1 MAILKSV
8 IPVNNGN
15 TGWSKKDVLDALETA
30 FSQLGFHGGSALSG
44 SPVACLSPVN
54 QSYGTSGWENVGGVQ
69 PGRKYNTNRSFYV
82 TTVGT
87 GANSKYIFQEQWTF
101 YNYSGSNYI
110 DLTENTINVTYGANG
125 PADTIPHYIQTGDA
139 IRYFPGE
146 TNTQYNIG
154 NNVVIDTVYYAIKS
168 GDTKIKLATTAE
180 NAANGIAIDLTAIS
194 AAAGGT
200 YLFFRREPSAAW
212 ENPTIDIDLGD
223 TVTFIVN
230 DPNAGDFYLMDT
242 RVNTYSPQRI
252 LSGSNFD
259 NAGYREFP
267 TGMGVRN
274 TVNGFQYVN
283 WVARGWQQSETE
295 PSPYTST
302 TGIGYSGT
310 NIGYSGTFSYGYAN
324 SVNSSMKGTIN
335 LVTRYSTW
343 NDYNLF
349 YPYWKYT
356 VPASGT
362 RSELKLRIYRYP
374 RQNTSDARIAG
385 VQIHSIGSGWS
396 DNEVFTIPGSAT
408 GHGTVNGTN
417 DIKFGINAA
426 ETSSNANNG
435 VASIKVTNY
444 GAGSSFWQKS
454 DNGYFAVLK
463 NVNDAS
469 KSFGTTYYTFGMSSS
484 NSHRMYIG
492 SGCIWETLNTLGTK
506 SGSATGNSEYGS
518 YGGDRGLDYQEY
530 YNYITTSNND
540 FSYIDYA
547 STSTPTAYPLS
558 IRTYRAQAPQDN
570 SYAVIQFT
578 QTING
583 VVTPFATFSLN
594 RGINYGSGVWD
605 TNHVWN
611 GGYTEYTTD
620 TRSIDTNYH
629 LPAYANS
636 TNQPADEP
644 ADNQTL
650 ARAAEYGYLRDPG
663 SASSYSIA
671 STTRYSC
678 NIDTNNIWYDVLTY
692 YRNSTYDSEPVSD
705 YICFADRERSVSS
718 NANYYK
724 PIKGLPIGN
733 NLVPCPYYIPDD
745 FVILQVATS
754 PGLTEFRTGD
764 TVTISASEV
773 YEIIR
778 ASYQTNQNGLDN
790 INNNSSIGMLF
801 CARVT

>member
-44 SPVACLSPVN
+44 SPVACLSPVSQLYN
-54 QSYGTSGWENVGGVQ
+54 IGSSSWVNVGGVQ
-69 PGRKYNTNRSFYV
+69 PARRSNLNRYFYV
-82 TTVGT
+82 TPVGT
-87 GANSKYIFQEQWTF
+87 GANSKYSILEQWIVG
-101 YNYSGSNYI
+101 NYSNSSYI
-110 DLTENTINVTYGANG
+110 DLTADTINVTNANNN
-125 PADTIPHYIQTGDA
+125 TVPHTIQTGDP
-139 IRYFPGE
+139 IRYAPGE

-154 NNVVIDTVYYAIKS
+154 NNIVIDTVYYAIKS
-168 GDTKIKLATTAE
+168 GDNKIKLATTAE
-180 NAANGIAIDLTAIS
+180 NATNGIAIDLTAIS
-194 AAAGGT
+194 AVASGT
-200 YLFFRREPSAAW
+200 GLTFRREPSATW

-223 TVTFIVN
+223 TVTFTVN
-230 DPNAGDFYLMDT
+230 DPNAGDFYFIDT

-252 LSGSNFD
+252 LSGSNF
-259 NAGYREFP
+259 NSVTYREYP
-267 TGMGVRN
+267 TGMGIRDA
-274 TVNGFQYVN
+274 NGIQTIT
-283 WVARGWQQSETE
+283 WTARGWQQSETE
-295 PSPYTST
+295 PALNILPTSGFT
-302 TGIGYSGT
+302 
-310 NIGYSGTFSYGYAN
+310 GTFSYGYAN

-362 RSELKLRIYRYP
+362 RSELKLRIYRTP
-374 RQNTSDARIAG
+374 RQWDGDASISG
-385 VQIHSIGSGWS
+385 VQIYSIGSGWS

-408 GHGTVNGTN
+408 GHGAVNGTN

-426 ETSSNANNG
+426 ETSSNANDG

-469 KSFGTTYYTFGMSSS
+469 KSFGTTYYTFGMASG
-484 NSHRMYIG
+484 NSYRMYIG
-492 SGCIWETLNTLGTK
+492 SGCIWNSLNTLGTK
-506 SGSATGNSEYGS
+506 SGNATGNYEYGS
-518 YGGDRGLDYQEY
+518 YGGDRGLDYSQS
-530 YNYITTSNND
+530 YNYIATNND
-540 FSYIDYA
+540 NFSYIDYA
-547 STSTPTAYPLS
+547 TTSTPTAYPLS

-583 VVTPFATFSLN
+583 VVTPFATFNLN

-611 GGYTEYTTD
+611 GGYTTYTTA
-620 TRSIDTNYH
+620 TRSIDTNYIIPGH
-629 LPAYANS
+629 FSHPFV
-636 TNQPADEP
+636 EP
-644 ADNQTL
+644 ANFYAL
-650 ARAAEYGYLRDPG
+650 ARAAEYGYLRDNDG
-663 SASSYSIA
+663 YSG

-678 NIDTNNIWYDVLTY
+678 NIDTDNDSFNALTY
-692 YRNSTYDSEPVSD
+692 YRNSTYDSEPWSD
-705 YICFADRERSVSS
+705 NICFADRERSVSS
-718 NANYYK
+718 TANYYK

-745 FVILQVATS
+745 FVMLQVSTS

-764 TVTISASEV
+764 TVTVSASEV

-778 ASYQTNQNGLDN
+778 ASYQTNQNGLDD
-790 INNNSSIGMLF
+790 ISNNSSIGMLF

>member
-44 SPVACLSPVN
+44 SPVALLSPVS
-54 QSYGTSGWENVGGVQ
+54 QSYSIGSSSWSNVGGVQ
-69 PGRKYNTNRSFYV
+69 PSRKSNTSRYFDV
-82 TTVGT
+82 TPVGT
-87 GANSKYIFQEQWTF
+87 GTDSKYSILEKWIVS
-101 YNYSGSNYI
+101 NLSGSNHI
-110 DLTENTINVTYGANG
+110 DLTADTINVTYSTTNNT
-125 PADTIPHYIQTGDA
+125 DTIPHYIQTGDP
-139 IRYFPGE
+139 IRYAPGQ

-180 NAANGIAIDLTAIS
+180 NATNGIAIDLTAIS
-194 AAAGGT
+194 AVASGANLT
-200 YLFFRREPSAAW
+200 FRREPSAAW

-223 TVTFIVN
+223 TVSFRVN
-230 DPNAGDFYLMDT
+230 DPNAGDFYFIDT
-242 RVNTYSPQRI
+242 RVNTYSPQRV
-252 LSGSNFD
+252 LSLSNFD
-259 NAGYREFP
+259 NTSYRTYP
-267 TGMGVRN
+267 TGMGVRDA
-274 TVNGFQYVN
+274 NGIQTIT
-283 WVARGWQQSETE
+283 WTAKGWQQSETE
-295 PSPYTST
+295 PAPNILPTA
-302 TGIGYSGT
+302 GFPGT
-310 NIGYSGTFSYGYAN
+310 YSYGYAN

-335 LVTRYSTW
+335 LVTRYSTY
-343 NDYNLF
+343 NDENNTGF
-349 YPYWKYT
+349 PYYKYT
-356 VPASGT
+356 VPANGT

-374 RQNTSDARIAG
+374 WQYYKDEIAG
-385 VQIHSIGSGWS
+385 VQIYSIGSGWS

-408 GHGTVNGTN
+408 GHGAVNGTN

-426 ETSSNANNG
+426 ETSSNANDG

-469 KSFGTTYYTFGMSSS
+469 KAFGTTYYTFGMAYD
-484 NSHRMYIG
+484 NSYRMYIG
-492 SGCIWETLNTLGTK
+492 AGCIWNTLNTLGTK
-506 SGSATGNSEYGS
+506 SGNSNGNFQYGS
-518 YGGDRGLDYQEY
+518 FGGDRGLDYQES
-530 YNYITTSNND
+530 YNYANTSD
-540 FSYIDYA
+540 EPYFSHINYA
-547 STSTPTAYPLS
+547 TTSTPTAYPLS

-583 VVTPFATFSLN
+583 VVVPFATFSLN
-594 RGINYGSGVWD
+594 RGINYGSGIWD
-605 TNHVWN
+605 TNYVWN
-611 GGYTEYTTD
+611 GGYTTYNPG
-620 TRSIDTNYH
+620 TRSIVTSYTMAGLLAWQQN
-629 LPAYANS
+629 AG
-636 TNQPADEP
+636 DEP
-644 ADNQTL
+644 ADTRTL
-650 ARAAEYGYLRDPG
+650 ARAAEYGYLRDNDYQYYLS
-663 SASSYSIA
+663 SATNYG
-671 STTRYSC
+671 C
-678 NIDTNNIWYDVLTY
+678 NIDTNNGDYDTVTY
-692 YRNSTYDSEPVSD
+692 YRNSTYDSEPIPEA
-705 YICFADRERSVSS
+705 ICYADKTRSVSS

-745 FVILQVATS
+745 FVMLQVATS

-778 ASYQTNQNGLDN
+778 ASYQTQQNGLDQ
-790 INNNSSIGMLF
+790 IDNNSSIGMLF

>member
-30 FSQLGFHGGSALSG
+30 FSQLGFHGGTAISG
-44 SPVACLSPVN
+44 SPVAMLSPVN
-54 QSYGTSGWENVGGVQ
+54 QSYDVNGSGWSNVGGVQ
-69 PGRKYNTNRSFYV
+69 PSRKSNTKRYFFV
-82 TTVGT
+82 TPVGT
-87 GANSKYIFQEQWTF
+87 GANSKYSILETW
-101 YNYSGSNYI
+101 YVLNSSSSNHI
-110 DLTENTINVTYGANG
+110 DLTADTFNVTYYGTNSNN
-125 PADTIPHYIQTGDA
+125 TVPHSIQTGDP
-139 IRYFPGE
+139 IRYAPGQ

-168 GDTKIKLATTAE
+168 GDNKIKLATTAE
-180 NAANGIAIDLTAIS
+180 NAANGVAIDITAIS
-194 AAAGGT
+194 AAGGI
-200 YLFFRREPSAAW
+200 YLVFSREPSAAW

-223 TVTFIVN
+223 TVNFIVD

-252 LSGSNFD
+252 LSGSNF
-259 NAGYREFP
+259 NNISYREYPF
-267 TGMGVRN
+267 GMGIRDA
-274 TVNGFQYVN
+274 NGIQTIT
-283 WVARGWQQSETE
+283 WEARGWQQSETE
-295 PSPYTST
+295 PAPNILPTA
-302 TGIGYSGT
+302 GFPGT
-310 NIGYSGTFSYGYAN
+310 YSYGYAN

-335 LVTRYSTW
+335 LVTRYSTY
-343 NDYNLF
+343 NDENNTGF
-349 YPYWKYT
+349 PYYKYT
-356 VPASGT
+356 VPANGT

-374 RQNTSDARIAG
+374 WQYYKDEIAG
-385 VQIHSIGSGWS
+385 VQIYSIGSGWS

-408 GHGTVNGTN
+408 GHGAVNGTN

-426 ETSSNANNG
+426 ETSSAANDG
-435 VASIKVTNY
+435 VASIRVTNY

-469 KSFGTTYYTFGMSSS
+469 KSFGTTYYTFGMASG

-492 SGCIWETLNTLGTK
+492 SGCIWNTLNTLATK
-506 SGSATGNSEYGS
+506 SGSATGNYEYGS

-530 YNYITTSNND
+530 YNYIATNNND

-547 STSTPTAYPLS
+547 TTSTPTAYPMS

-583 VVTPFATFSLN
+583 VVIPFATFSLN

-605 TNHVWN
+605 TNYVWN
-611 GGYTEYTTD
+611 GGYTTYTTD
-620 TRSIDTNYH
+620 TRSIDINYS
-629 LPAYANS
+629 LPGVTYFD
-636 TNQPADEP
+636 TQQADEP
-644 ADNQTL
+644 ADSRSL

-663 SASSYSIA
+663 QWAYSP
-671 STTRYSC
+671 TKTRYSC
-678 NIDTNNIWYDVLTY
+678 NIDTNNSSDSDAVTY
-692 YRNSTYDSEPVSD
+692 YRNSIYDSEPWSD
-705 YICFADRERSVSS
+705 YICYVDRERSVSS

-724 PIKGLPIGN
+724 PIKGIPIGN
-733 NLVPCPYYIPDD
+733 NLIPCPYYIPDD
-745 FVILQVATS
+745 FVMLQVSTS

-764 TVTISASEV
+764 TVTVSASEV

-778 ASYQTNQNGLDN
+778 ASYQTNQNGLDD

-801 CARVT
+801 CARIV